1 MHYKHTTKRRRKNRG
16 EIFDLENDEEVEI
29 PTAGDEF
36 CNSRGHF
43 HFFPRESEFFQRE
56 KRRRREKRKRERKR
70 REEVELRFFL
80 ARGARAAATRRNLLS
95 SSIISRQKELT
106 RPAPGNL
113 SYLLAACRQIYIFS
127 PSLSLSPASPKGH
140 V

>member
-56 KRRRREKRKRERKR
+56 KREEEEKRERER
-70 REEVELRFFL
+70 EREEKKWNCVSFSR
-80 ARGARAAATRRNLLS
+80 AARAP
-95 SSIISRQKELT
+95 RQHEGT
-106 RPAPGNL
+106 YSHPPSFPGKKN
-113 SYLLAACRQIYIFS
+113 
-127 PSLSLSPASPKGH
+127 
-140 V
+140 